1 VRNARLAGERGT
13 TLVEYAI
20 VLTILLTFIFGV
32 MDFSRYLYVYHFA
45 ADAAR
50 EATRYAA
57 VRGSTFSTACSAGQ
71 TTGCYASAANVATY
85 VQGITPGGILA
96 ATGPNSSW
104 TSSTTCSSSGS
115 VSSPTVSTCWPGQL
129 DSTSSCNTTA
139 SGVTGVDD
147 NPGCLVE
154 VVVAYPFQFMLPFL
168 PASTKTYTISSTSE
182 VVIEQ

>member
-1 VRNARLAGERGT
+1 LAEESGA
-13 TLVEYAI
+13 TLVEEAFA
-20 VLTILLTFIFGV
+20 LLLVFTFIAGV
-32 MDFSRYLYVYHFA
+32 MDFSRFLYTYHFVG
-45 ADAAR
+45 DAAR

-57 VRGSTFSTACSAGQ
+57 VRGSTFSTACSSTV

-85 VQGITPGGILA
+85 IQGITPGAI
-96 ATGPNSSW
+96 NSSW
-104 TSSTTCSSSGS
+104 TSSTTCSTGS

-129 DSTSSCNTTA
+129 DSTSSCNTTS
-139 SGVTGVDD
+139 SGVTTVDD

-168 PASTKTYTISSTSE
+168 PPSTKTFTLSSTSE